1 MNSIAKRLGIY
12 FIIFSLI
19 LIAST
24 TLRTVACF
32 RDLNIYGRFSPEGLI
47 NGAGI
52 TVAAGVAIL
61 LSFIFSTMK
70 TALVP
75 NFSSP
80 ANYIPGGMVGAALI
94 FLACSVMGDIAQD
107 IEDGFDS
114 AVGGLVMILLVLL
127 AILSAVHFFLN
138 AFFTESKSDLRA
150 YFALATVLLFAFYAI
165 NLYFNAK
172 LPLNAPNKIIDQMA
186 HLCSAIFFLYETRIS
201 LGRDKWRQYL
211 AFGFAAALL
220 CGYSSIP
227 ALIIY
232 FARGMEIS
240 TGIEESVFLCAIFV
254 FVLTRLIMSAFLKA
268 GEKKSGSLAVIAG
281 YASDRGRRVEAD
293 AAGFAD
299 KYAVQLTID
308 DLLDDS
314 AQLSGGDP
322 ELDDIDEEYPVS
334 EAETTLIDGI
344 EDIYLEDMG
353 LAIDAEQQTQLE
365 LPSEVFDE
373 AAAHNIVHEAA
384 AMRANSEQDDKGSD
398 EDSRE

>member
-75 NFSSP
+75 NFSTP

-94 FLACSVMGDIAQD
+94 FLACSVIGDIA
-107 IEDGFDS
+107 DGFDS
-114 AVGGLVMILLVLL
+114 TASGLVMILLVLL

-138 AFFTESKSDLRA
+138 AFFTESKSELRA
-150 YFALATVLLFAFYAI
+150 YFALATVLLFAFYSV

-201 LGRDKWRQYL
+201 LGRDKWRQYV

-240 TGIEESVFLCAIFV
+240 TGIEESVFLFAIFV
-254 FVLTRLIMSAFLKA
+254 FILTRLIMSVFLKEA
-268 GEKKSGSLAVIAG
+268 SEKKSGSLAVIAG

-293 AAGFAD
+293 AAGFAE

-308 DLLDDS
+308 DLLDGGEELRDS
-314 AQLSGGDP
+314 EP
-322 ELDDIDEEYPVS
+322 ELDEADEEYPVS

-344 EDIYLEDMG
+344 EDIYLEDIG
-353 LAIDAEQQTQLE
+353 LAIDTEQQTQLE

-373 AAAHNIVHEAA
+373 AAAHNMAHEASV
-384 AMRANSEQDDKGSD
+384 MRANDEQYDSGSN
-398 EDSRE
+398 EGNKE